1 MIQTMFA
8 ARGGSPTA
16 RGGQRKQA
24 LMVRQALGLAIV
36 AGGFAVLVA
45 QALQHALGG

>member
-1 MIQTMFA
+1 MIETIFA

-16 RGGQRKQA
+16 RGAQRQQVFT
-24 LMVRQALGLAIV
+24 VRQALGFAIV
-36 AGGFAVLVA
+36 AGGLAVPVA

>member
-8 ARGGSPTA
+8 ARGGSTAA
-16 RGGQRKQA
+16 RGAQRQQA
-24 LMVRQALGLAIV
+24 FMLRKAVGFAIV
-36 AGGFAVLVA
+36 ASGLAVLVA